1 MPLSDEHLIKR
12 AIDGSHVAFAMLVER
27 HRDVVT
33 RLVAEISRSGVDL
46 EDIVQE
52 CFIRAYRGLRTYRAD
67 ASFSTWLL
75 RIAYN
80 VAITRSSQHVRR
92 NELVEP
98 NSERVSYAAD
108 TDTPNPDDEVVNH
121 EIECRMAS
129 LIDQLSEHYRVA
141 LILYYY
147 EELTYQEIA
156 DVLGKPLNTVK
167 AHLNR
172 AKAQLRRLLVADS
185 MFEEW
190 ES

>member
-1 MPLSDEHLIKR
+1 MPISDEHLAKR

-27 HRDVVT
+27 HRDTVSRV
-33 RLVAEISRSGVDL
+33 VAEVARSGADL

-52 CFIRAYRGLRTYRAD
+52 CFIRAYRGLRTYRGD

-75 RIAYN
+75 RIACN

-92 NELVEP
+92 NALVEP

-108 TDTPNPDDEVVNH
+108 LDTPDPDDDVVNR
-121 EIECRMAS
+121 EIEYRMAS

-147 EELTYQEIA
+147 DQLTYQEIA

-172 AKAQLRRLLVADS
+172 AKAHLRKLLVADS
-185 MFEEW
+185 AFAEW